1 MSFDREFSKL
11 YENFSSIK
19 VTNRLFYPRSK
30 NFNLSPQFIFAFKQ
44 EYKRLK
50 EQGLTDKGIMQ
61 SIAKALF
68 FHAKN

>member
-1 MSFDREFSKL
+1 MSFNREFSKL

-30 NFNLSPQFIFAFKQ
+30 NFNLSPQFIHAFKQ

>member
-1 MSFDREFSKL
+1 MSFNKEYKKL
-11 YENFSSIK
+11 FENFSSIK
-19 VTNRLFYPRSK
+19 ITNRLFYPRSK
-30 NFNLSPQFIFAFKQ
+30 NFNLSPQFIFAFKA

-50 EQGLTDKGIMQ
+50 EQGLSDKAILQ